1 MTKAIKFNL
10 ILDGKPVRNLD
21 ELRDNFNIE
30 DILASCRNGLLSRW
44 LETRGLTGESAELE
58 KIPDDDIEAAKALC
72 HIFYGK
78 STNKQIEEAAYPF
91 AFQRTEL
98 KRLEY
103 YENLE
108 TKKNEIIREYHGN
121 YTKLLLSIEER
132 STDYSFIKSA
142 VTEISKRYLELYI
155 LDSRAF
161 YERFIEKQPLVI
173 LAILANTDMRPHIA
187 RELSAVEQ
195 DMAAIKWPNPDL
207 PHIQSFAGETEGYW
221 KDLKPKG
228 TRYLVIQM
236 KKGNF
241 IRNCGINGEEL
252 KADDVNGRFPIIDGI
267 DYKSNSSVDKLVYM
281 EV

>member
-30 DILASCRNGLLSRW
+30 DILVSYRNGLLNRW
-44 LETRGLTGESAELE
+44 LETRGLNEEIAALD
-58 KIPDDDIEAAKALC
+58 KISEDDVEAAKALC
-72 HIFYGK
+72 HIFHGK
-78 STNKQIEEAAYPF
+78 PTDKQIETAAYPF
-91 AFQRTEL
+91 AFRQKEAE
-98 KRLEY
+98 RLER
-103 YENLE
+103 YEGLE
-108 TKKNEIIREYHGN
+108 AKKTEIIRSYHGN
-121 YTKLLLSIEER
+121 YTKLISSIEER
-132 STDYSFIKSA
+132 SADYPFVKSA
-142 VTEISKRYLELYI
+142 VAEIFARYFELYM
-155 LDSRAF
+155 LDARAF
-161 YERFIEKQPLVI
+161 YDRFIKAHPLVI
-173 LAILANTDMRPHIA
+173 LAILANDDMRPHIA
-187 RELSAVEQ
+187 KELSAVKQ
-195 DMAAIKWPNPDL
+195 DMAAIVWPNPDL

-236 KKGNF
+236 VNGNL

-252 KADDVNGRFPIIDGI
+252 KADDVNGKFPILDGI

>member
-30 DILASCRNGLLSRW
+30 DILASYRNGLLNRW
-44 LETRGLTGESAELE
+44 LETRGLIEEIAELD
-58 KIPDDDIEAAKALC
+58 KIPEDDVEAAKALC
-72 HIFYGK
+72 HVFHGK
-78 STNKQIEEAAYPF
+78 PTNKQIETAAYPF
-91 AFQRTEL
+91 AFRQKEAE
-98 KRLEY
+98 RLER
-103 YENLE
+103 YESLE
-108 TKKNEIIREYHGN
+108 AKKNEIIRAYHGN
-121 YTKLLLSIEER
+121 YTKLLSSIEER
-132 STDYSFIKSA
+132 SADYPFIKSA
-142 VTEISKRYLELYI
+142 VAEMFTRYFELYI

-161 YERFIEKQPLVI
+161 YDRFIKAHPLVI
-173 LAILANTDMRPHIA
+173 LALLANTDMRPHIA
-187 RELSAVEQ
+187 KELSQVKQ
-195 DMAAIKWPNPDL
+195 DIASAWPNPDL
-207 PHIQSFAGETEGYW
+207 PHIQCFAGETEGYW

-236 KKGNF
+236 VNGNL

-252 KADDVNGRFPIIDGI
+252 KADDVNGKFPILDGI